1 MSEQKHSSVRSMTAD
16 EIVGAVAIIYTHGSL
31 TEQEYTKWV
40 HSLCEQ
46 YGFDEASLIKRVEE
60 RAKNPN

>member
-1 MSEQKHSSVRSMTAD
+1 MSEPKVSSVHTMTAD

-40 HSLCEQ
+40 SALCDQ
-46 YGFDEASLIKRVEE
+46 YGFDEASLVKRVKE
-60 RAKNPN
+60 KVNNV